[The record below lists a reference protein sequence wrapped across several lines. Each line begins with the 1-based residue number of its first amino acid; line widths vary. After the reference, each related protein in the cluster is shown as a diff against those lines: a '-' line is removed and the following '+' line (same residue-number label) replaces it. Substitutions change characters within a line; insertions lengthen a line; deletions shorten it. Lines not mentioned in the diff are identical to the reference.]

1 MTKKIRTIGIVLLVA
16 VWVGLTGFMWFGPA
30 KESSEAE
37 RRPLAQLP
45 ELNAETILSGKFMSK
60 FESFTQDQFPAR
72 DTFRQLKSLF
82 HYYVL
87 GQKDNNDIYIAD
99 GYAAKLEY
107 PLNESGVQSALKR
120 FQTVYEKYLA
130 DSGSKIYA
138 AVVPDK
144 SYYLAAENNYL
155 TMDYNKLFSMV
166 QSGMPWATY
175 VDLTDRLSK
184 EDYYRTDTH
193 WRQEN
198 LFGVAE
204 KLADTMGVTAPKAE
218 DFDKVLLE
226 RPFYG
231 VYYGQ
236 AALPMEPENMYVLQS
251 KLLNACK
258 VYRYD
263 TDSYG
268 AVYDMEKLESKDL
281 YDVFLSGPQSLLRI
295 ENPGAKTDKELVI
308 FRDSFGSSLAPLLVQ
323 DYAAVTL
330 VDLRYIPSTML
341 EDKIDFTGK
350 DVLFLYSTT
359 ILNTGAT
366 LK

>member
-1 MTKKIRTIGIVLLVA
+1 MSKKIRALGALLLVA
-16 VWVGLTGFMWFGPA
+16 VWVLLTGFVWLSPS
-30 KESSEAE
+30 KELSEAE

-60 FESFTQDQFPAR
+60 FESYTQDQFPAR
-72 DTFRQLKSLF
+72 DTFRQLKALF

-107 PLNESGVQSALKR
+107 PLNEKGLQSALKR
-120 FQTVYEKYLA
+120 FQLIYDMYLA
-130 DSGSKIYA
+130 DSGSKIYS

-144 SYYLAAENNYL
+144 SYYLAAEKGYP
-155 TMDYNKLFSMV
+155 TMDYEKLFAAV
-166 QSGMPWATY
+166 QSDMPWATY
-175 VDLTDRLSK
+175 VDLTDTLSK
-184 EDYYRTDTH
+184 TDYYRTDAH

-198 LFGVAE
+198 LLGAAE
-204 KLADTMGVTAPKAE
+204 KLASAMGVTAPKAE
-218 DFDKVLLE
+218 DFDKVLVE

-236 AALPMEPENMYVLQS
+236 AALPVEAEEMYVLRS
-251 KLLNACK
+251 KLLDACK
-258 VYRYD
+258 VYRFD
-263 TDSYG
+263 TDSY
-268 AVYDMEKLESKDL
+268 ANVYDMEKQDSRDL

-295 ENPGAKTDKELVI
+295 ENPGTKTNRELIV

-341 EDKIDFTGK
+341 GDKIDFTNK

-359 ILNTGAT
+359 ILNTGSA